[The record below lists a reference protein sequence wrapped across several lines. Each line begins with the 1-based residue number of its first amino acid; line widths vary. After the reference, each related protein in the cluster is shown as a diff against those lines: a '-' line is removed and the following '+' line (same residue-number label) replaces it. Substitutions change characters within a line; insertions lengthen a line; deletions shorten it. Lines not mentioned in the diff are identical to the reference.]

1 MSRIGAVVVSYHPD
15 VEVLDDLLRSLLR
28 QVELLI
34 LVDNG
39 GGETFLTTDAVARQS
54 INYIALGANL
64 GLGAAL
70 NKAFAVAAEKG
81 LDFLVTFDQDSH
93 ANADLIANLHQ
104 SMQCALSKD
113 PKCIAVGPHFF
124 DRREGEKIPFPF
136 YVSDSGKIAPAFST
150 TSTDGLLRVDTLITS
165 GMLVSVPAWV
175 GGMKYDEGMFVD
187 YTDTEW
193 CFRARSCG
201 HTLYGCLAVEMGHAL
216 SDAPPVKFMGL
227 SFFEYSPVR
236 RYFYFRNTMAVIRM
250 KHTPAAWKKR
260 LAQGLLLRFFVNIII
275 DKQRF
280 KSVGMMIRGVSH
292 GLAGKLGGLR

>member
-15 VEVLDDLLRSLLR
+15 IDVLDDLLRSLLP

-39 GGETFLTTDAVARQS
+39 GGQGFLVADAVARQKVR
-54 INYIALGANL
+54 YIALGANL
-64 GLGAAL
+64 GLGVAL
-70 NKAFAVAAEKG
+70 NKAFAVAAQEG
-81 LDFLVTFDQDSH
+81 LDYLVTFDQDSH
-93 ANADLIANLHQ
+93 ANADLIEKLHE
-104 SMQCALSKD
+104 SMQGALVKD

-124 DRREGEKIPFPF
+124 DRREGEKVPFPF
-136 YVSDSGKIAPAFST
+136 YVSDNDKIVPAFST
-150 TSTDGLLRVDTLITS
+150 TSADRLLRVDTLITS
-165 GMLVSVPAWV
+165 GMLVSVPAWA

-193 CFRARSCG
+193 CFRARSLG

-216 SDAPPVKFMGL
+216 SDAPPVKIMGL

-250 KHTPAAWKKR
+250 THTPKAWKVR
-260 LAQGLLLRFFVNIII
+260 LAQGLILRFFVNIII

-280 KSVGMMIRGVSH
+280 KSVNMMIRGVSH
-292 GLAGKLGGLR
+292 GLAGKLGGVR